1 MKLKE
6 SRIEVLKMVN
16 YMEKHQSIQK
26 ARIANIGSGDNG
38 DKYGDKWKSERSM
51 DKEISKWNNMLL
63 FRRKS
68 NPKGW
73 NSERDGHRCWSAL
86 NRQ

>member
-6 SRIEVLKMVN
+6 SRIEVLKMEN

-38 DKYGDKWKSERSM
+38 DKYRDKWKSERSM
-51 DKEISKWNNMLL
+51 DKGISRWNDMLSGGSQT
-63 FRRKS
+63 RK
-68 NPKGW
+68 
-73 NSERDGHRCWSAL
+73 DGTVR
-86 NRQ
+86 

>member
-1 MKLKE
+1 
-6 SRIEVLKMVN
+6 MVN

-26 ARIANIGSGDNG
+26 ARIANIGGGDNG

-51 DKEISKWNNMLL
+51 DKGISRWNNMLL

-68 NPKGW
+68 RETGIDVGVRLTD
-73 NSERDGHRCWSAL
+73 SEGRMILIS
-86 NRQ
+86 